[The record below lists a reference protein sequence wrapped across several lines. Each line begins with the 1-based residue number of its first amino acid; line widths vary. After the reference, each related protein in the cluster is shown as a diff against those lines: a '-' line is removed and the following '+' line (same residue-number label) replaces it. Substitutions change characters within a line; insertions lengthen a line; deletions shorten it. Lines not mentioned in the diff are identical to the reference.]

1 MEIIQVIKIVTI
13 LVFAAIILGTIGA
26 MNLLEGVIV
35 LGAVCFLTAGILAG
49 VLIGV
54 FISSI
59 IVEGEE

>member
-13 LVFAAIILGTIGA
+13 LVFAAIVLGTIGA
-26 MNLLEGVIV
+26 MNLSEGAIV

-49 VLIGV
+49 ILIGV